1 MACKDCKK
9 NAKKVANK
17 LTGRDKLTSVEKGQ
31 LKDIKWLEE
40 SSQGKFMESVAR
52 LTTTEKIVSY
62 IVFWIP
68 LFFGYYTIIRLLVS
82 LFI

>member
-9 NAKKVANK
+9 TAKKVANK
-17 LTGRDKLTSVEKGQ
+17 LTGRDKLTSIEEGQ

-40 SSQGKFMESVAR
+40 SSQGKFMESVSR

-68 LFFGYYTIIRLLVS
+68 LFFGYYTIIRLLIS